1 MFENVVLYCVDVCQQ
16 LGKRRGF
23 VCETHCSTQQVVSAI
38 LFASPYP
45 TIDNTKKERSNLI
58 RIQAYFRSLSIVGL
72 WLAIFWA
79 AGCMAPAPT
88 TPPPTAPP
96 VIQTVEVEVTRIVY
110 RETVVTPT
118 PAPPTPCSP
127 ASLSEAS
134 EVVIGA
140 ILPLSNTGVWMRSAN
155 MQMGLN
161 LALERINSRGVEG
174 APLRLAIV
182 DGGDDP
188 LRSAQLAEQLIVKE
202 CAVGLIV
209 GLNDAATLAV
219 AEVTERFQKPMLVI
233 DAASPAITE
242 TQLQSVFRLAPAAP
256 MVASMP
262 ANWLASIGDFNGDG
276 VMQAVLIVESSAA
289 GDLFIEQSSEWF
301 VRHGIALDI
310 HRVDAPMMDFSP
322 EIARLL
328 AMPTIPDA
336 VFIVIGANGALALH
350 QQLFDA
356 GIRPDKGTL
365 VVNQSRRALE
375 PAVFG
380 WSGSLGAGSIVARRG
395 PWPSI
400 ATEMGRTIF
409 ERYRQSGMPTPEMST
424 FLAHDA
430 LLLLVDAMQRAPS
443 LRGGDLV
450 RALEASDVELAAG
463 RYAFAY
469 HSAQPPDGLDVPLY
483 AWHQWM
489 TPPLLYL
496 MYAEAGQDPATLPV
510 VWPEHYRTAAPPQ

>member
-1 MFENVVLYCVDVCQQ
+1 M
-16 LGKRRGF
+16 
-23 VCETHCSTQQVVSAI
+23 
-38 LFASPYP
+38 
-45 TIDNTKKERSNLI
+45 
-58 RIQAYFRSLSIVGL
+58 GL
-72 WLAIFWA
+72 WLMAVGTS
-79 AGCMAPAPT
+79 GCTASPE
-88 TPPPTAPP
+88 PPPFATAPP

-127 ASLSEAS
+127 ESLSDAS
-134 EVVIGA
+134 QVVIGA

-161 LALERINSRGVEG
+161 LALERVNSRGVAG
-174 APLRLAIV
+174 VPLRLMIV

-188 LRSAQLAEQLIVKE
+188 LRSAQLAEQLIVQE
-202 CAVGLIV
+202 CAAGLIV
-209 GLNDAATLAV
+209 GLNDSATLAV
-219 AEVTERFQKPMLVI
+219 MDVAERFQKPMLVI
-233 DAASPAITE
+233 DAASPSITE
-242 TQLQSVFRLAPAAP
+242 TQRQMVFRLAPATP

-262 ANWLASIGDFNGDG
+262 ANWLASVGDFNGDG
-276 VMQAVLIVESSAA
+276 VLQAVLIVESSAA

-301 VRHGIALDI
+301 ARNEIALEI

-365 VVNQSRRALE
+365 VVNHSRRALE

-380 WSGSLGAGSIVARRG
+380 WPGSLGMGSIVARRG

-430 LLLLVDAMQRAPS
+430 LLLWVDAMQRATS
-443 LRGGDLV
+443 LRGADLV
-450 RALEASDVELAAG
+450 RALETSDIELAAG
-463 RYAFAY
+463 RYVFPY
-469 HSAQPPDGLDVPLY
+469 HTEQPPDGVNAPQY

-496 MYAEAGQDPATLPV
+496 MYTEASQDSTTLSV
-510 VWPEHYRTAAPPQ
+510 IWPEQYSTAELPQRR

>member
-1 MFENVVLYCVDVCQQ
+1 
-16 LGKRRGF
+16 
-23 VCETHCSTQQVVSAI
+23 
-38 LFASPYP
+38 
-45 TIDNTKKERSNLI
+45 
-58 RIQAYFRSLSIVGL
+58 
-72 WLAIFWA
+72 
-79 AGCMAPAPT
+79 
-88 TPPPTAPP
+88 
-96 VIQTVEVEVTRIVY
+96 
-110 RETVVTPT
+110 
-118 PAPPTPCSP
+118 
-127 ASLSEAS
+127 
-134 EVVIGA
+134 
-140 ILPLSNTGVWMRSAN
+140 MRSAN

-161 LALERINSRGVEG
+161 LALERINSRGVAG

-219 AEVTERFQKPMLVI
+219 TEVAERFHKPMLVI

-242 TQLQSVFRLAPAAP
+242 TQLPSVFRLAPAAP

-276 VMQAVLIVESSAA
+276 VVQAVLIVESSAA

-301 VRHGIALDI
+301 ARHEIALDI

-375 PAVFG
+375 PVVFG
-380 WSGSLGAGSIVARRG
+380 WSGALGAGSIVARRG

-409 ERYRQSGMPTPEMST
+409 DRYRQNGMPTPEMST

-430 LLLLVDAMQRAPS
+430 LLLLVDAAQRAPS
-443 LRGGDLV
+443 LRGEDLIQ
-450 RALEASDVELAAG
+450 ALEASDVELAAG
-463 RYAFAY
+463 RYAFLY
-469 HSAQPPDGLDVPLY
+469 HSKQPPDGLNVPLY

-510 VWPEHYRTAAPPQ
+510 VWPKHYQTIAPPQ